1 MISSERLI
9 IRDRA
14 GCMGLLGLL
23 FFSGGVLVLSM
34 LLLGKLGPER
44 RTWEILAVAAV
55 GLAHFSVGGWL
66 LASTPGMRIILRRD
80 RPVLELRKSWLVRR
94 RMRAIHLDEMAGFHV
109 HTTTD
114 SEGAPIFHLE
124 LDLRNGETIR
134 LHSVAVHA
142 RPEID
147 KAAERLRAWS
157 NGRLGARIRSPHD
170 SAY

>member
-1 MISSERLI
+1 MRNAERLV

-14 GCMGLLGLL
+14 GCMGLLGLM
-23 FFSGGVLVLSM
+23 FFSGGVLVLTM

-44 RTWEILAVAAV
+44 RTWEILAVTAI
-55 GLAHFSVGGWL
+55 GLAHFTVGGWL
-66 LASTPGMRIILRRD
+66 LASTPGRRVLLRRD
-80 RPVLELRKSWLVRR
+80 RPVLELRKNWLTLRR
-94 RMRAIHLDEMAGFHV
+94 IRAIHLDEMAGFHV

-114 SEGAPIFHLE
+114 SDGDPVFYLE

-147 KAAERLRAWS
+147 AAAERLRAWS
-157 NGRLGARIRSPHD
+157 NGRLVARIRTPRD